1 MKIAVALGSA
11 LLALAWTV
19 LIAVCAALT
28 DWIAAHGGQLQ
39 GGMQTMLQWPMP
51 PWVALWVDPGVAE
64 VFRATVIWLVEIIT
78 EVMPWILPL
87 LEWVAPLLW
96 VIWSV
101 GILALVAAAA
111 LGLLFVSRSRRR
123 PRTVRYI

>member
-1 MKIAVALGSA
+1 
-11 LLALAWTV
+11 
-19 LIAVCAALT
+19 
-28 DWIAAHGGQLQ
+28 
-39 GGMQTMLQWPMP
+39 
-51 PWVALWVDPGVAE
+51 VAE

-78 EVMPWILPL
+78 AVMPWILPL